1 MKNLVI
7 PDFKEGSDKK
17 TLGQILNIPRSS
29 IPEYLS
35 NARYGADA
43 ALGPGNNG
51 MNAKDSLCSQRASIL
66 VEGSHNRGGDKCCTE
81 EKSRVKGIEGDDHA
95 ANIHSFIHAFPR
107 AY

>member
-51 MNAKDSLCSQRASIL
+51 MNAKDKVSALKELPFWWREATI
-66 VEGSHNRGGDKCCTE
+66 E
-81 EKSRVKGIEGDDHA
+81 EVINVVQKKKAG
-95 ANIHSFIHAFPR
+95 
-107 AY
+107 